1 MKTVIDKTTG
11 QVLKSFFGEVE
22 ITENEILVEAEATG
36 NFYNIETKEFFN
48 WKCKIFLTLR
58 YTINN

>member
-1 MKTVIDKTTG
+1 MKTVIDKQTG
-11 QVLKSFFGEVE
+11 QVLKSFYGEVE

-48 WKCKIFLTLR
+48 
-58 YTINN
+58 